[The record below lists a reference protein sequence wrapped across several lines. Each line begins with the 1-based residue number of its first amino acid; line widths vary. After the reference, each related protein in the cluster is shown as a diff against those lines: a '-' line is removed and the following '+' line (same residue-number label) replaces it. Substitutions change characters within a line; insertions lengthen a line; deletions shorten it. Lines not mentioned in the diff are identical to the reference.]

1 MFCVLNR
8 KGMWSSSNPL
18 EKTETIKQTKSFNKA
33 PAQGE
38 MEFAD
43 EGRIKF
49 HSLITSRSLLSAQE
63 LHSSCATNTV
73 PPQRSLQGNKGFFSQ
88 HLTRWDVWPQ
98 KQSRALGPALSPP
111 PCCEWPGMYP
121 QVTLPCPTAT
131 SETLYELEFLQL
143 IALILQCQRIQTRLS
158 LILPFSSRHVTFDT
172 E

>member
-1 MFCVLNR
+1 
-8 KGMWSSSNPL
+8 
-18 EKTETIKQTKSFNKA
+18 
-33 PAQGE
+33 

-111 PCCEWPGMYP
+111 PCCAWPGMYP
-121 QVTLPCPTAT
+121 QVTLPCPSGPHSHLRDTLRIGIPSADST
-131 SETLYELEFLQL
+131 HSAVPKDPDETLFDSSFLQ
-143 IALILQCQRIQTRLS
+143 QTCD
-158 LILPFSSRHVTFDT
+158 I
-172 E
+172 